1 MSSLA
6 FARVRG
12 RSHVIRLSSVFSP
25 LAFVAFLYVPL
36 LLLYVVSS
44 PSIFATDF
52 GSRKALTWT
61 AFAYFSLALLCF
73 AAGAKLGADRVLSR
87 ARGRGEQLERELAPA
102 HERSM
107 AVLVESALVISVA
120 ASMLWFALGV
130 VRAGGIA
137 SFIEIWQSEPF
148 RLKGE
153 ILATVPGVTTL
164 MQLAVAAIPLAVV
177 YGLNR
182 TGSVVRI
189 LVVLAILLAAA
200 RAVFFSE
207 RLALVELLLP
217 LAFLALAHRRVT
229 VSRVTVYAAALLAV
243 VMTFFAVTE
252 LRRTYAYTGDFSA
265 SRAAT
270 RFVGYYLTSV
280 NNGMVVA
287 DEYPAETPFYA
298 TGEILWRFPVVGD
311 LRLEHLP
318 GVGTVSFRYDDV
330 FGVDPESFWPHAF
343 RAEGLDYE
351 FNVFT
356 TPGYLAADFGWAG
369 LVAIFVLGLASGA
382 LFRRSRTSRLNLA
395 LYAVWVVGLFELMR
409 IFYFADTRIFPAYLV
424 FLAAYVIV
432 RRPAPH
438 GVRRAVTPGPE
449 ARRPVRTI
457 G

>member
-1 MSSLA
+1 MTSYA
-6 FARVRG
+6 FARLRG
-12 RSHVIRLSSVFSP
+12 RALVIRLGSVFSP
-25 LAFVAFLYVPL
+25 LAFVFLLYAPL

-44 PSIFATDF
+44 PNVFATEF

-61 AFAYFSLALLCF
+61 GLAYFSLALLCF
-73 AAGAKLGADRVLSR
+73 AAGAKLGGDRVGSR
-87 ARGRGEQLERELAPA
+87 ARLRNQQVERALTPA
-102 HERSM
+102 QQRSM
-107 AVLVESALVISVA
+107 AVLVEAALVISVT
-120 ASMLWFALGV
+120 ASVLWFGLGF

-137 SFIEIWQSEPF
+137 SFFEIWQQEPF

-153 ILATVPGVTTL
+153 ILATIPGVTTL

-182 TGSVVRI
+182 KGSVIRI
-189 LVVLAILLAAA
+189 LVVLAIALAAA

-207 RLALVELLLP
+207 RLALVELLVP
-217 LAFLALAHRRVT
+217 LVFLALAPRRVT

-252 LRRTYAYTGDFSA
+252 LRRTYAYTEDFTA

-270 RFVGYYLTSV
+270 RFAGYYLTSV
-280 NNGMVVA
+280 NNGMVVV
-287 DEYPAETPFYA
+287 DEYPAKTPLYT

-311 LRLEHLP
+311 LRLEHLSEL
-318 GVGTVSFRYDDV
+318 GTVSLRYGDV
-330 FGVDPESFWPHAF
+330 FGVDPESFWPQAF
-343 RAEGLDYE
+343 RSEGLDYE

-382 LFRRSRTSRLNLA
+382 LFRRSRTSRLHLA

-409 IFYFADTRIFPAYLV
+409 ILYFTDTRVLPAYLV

-432 RRPAPH
+432 RRPARH

-449 ARRPVRTI
+449 TRRPVRTI

>member
-1 MSSLA
+1 MTSLA
-6 FARVRG
+6 FTRVRG
-12 RSHVIRLSSVFSP
+12 RPQVIRLSSVFSP
-25 LAFVAFLYVPL
+25 LALVVFLYVPL

-44 PSIFATDF
+44 PSVFATDF
-52 GSRKALTWT
+52 GSRKAFTWT
-61 AFAYFSLALLCF
+61 AFAYFSLALLSF
-73 AAGAKLGADRVLSR
+73 AAGAKLGSDRVRSR
-87 ARGRGEQLERELAPA
+87 ARSRGESLERALTPTR
-102 HERSM
+102 ERSM
-107 AVLVESALVISVA
+107 AVLVEAALIISVA
-120 ASMLWFALGV
+120 ASLLWFALGV
-130 VRAGGIA
+130 IRAGGIA
-137 SFIEIWQSEPF
+137 PFVEIWQREPF

-182 TGSVVRI
+182 KGSVIRI
-189 LVVLAILLAAA
+189 LIVLALVLAAA

-217 LAFLALAHRRVT
+217 LVFLALAHRRVT
-229 VSRVTVYAAALLAV
+229 VSRVTVYAVALLAV

-280 NNGMVVA
+280 NNGMVVV
-287 DEYPAETPFYA
+287 DEYPAETPLYS
-298 TGEILWRFPVVGD
+298 TGEILWHFPVVGD

-318 GVGTVSFRYDDV
+318 GVGTISFRYDDA
-330 FGVDPESFWPHAF
+330 FGIDPQSFWPQVF

-351 FNVFT
+351 FNVFS
-356 TPGYLAADFGWAG
+356 TPGFLAADFGWAG

-382 LFRRSRTSRLNLA
+382 IFRRSQTSRLHLA

-409 IFYFADTRIFPAYLV
+409 IFYFADTRLLPAYLV
-424 FLAAYVIV
+424 FLAAYLVV
-432 RRPAPH
+432 RRPTPLD
-438 GVRRAVTPGPE
+438 VRRAVTQGPG
-449 ARRPVRTI
+449 RPVGTI